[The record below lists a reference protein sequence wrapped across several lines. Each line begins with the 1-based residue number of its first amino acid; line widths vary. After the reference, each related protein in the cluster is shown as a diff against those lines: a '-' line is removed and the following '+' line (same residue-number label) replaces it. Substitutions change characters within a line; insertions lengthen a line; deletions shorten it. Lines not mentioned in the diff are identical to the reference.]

1 MIDDSA
7 LMKSQR
13 FLLTVS
19 PDLYA
24 VCRLGAAEKIPAWA
38 LAGGFCSVTRTGD
51 ELSIVCSQE
60 VVPEGVEAVKGWK
73 SFKVE
78 GKLPFILV
86 GVLSSLTST
95 LAQAGISVFGIS
107 TYDTDYFFIK
117 ASEMERAVATLR
129 NAGHDVLV
137 R

>member
-1 MIDDSA
+1 
-7 LMKSQR
+7 MKSQR
-13 FLLTVS
+13 FSLAVL

-24 VCRLGAAEKIPAWA
+24 VCRLGVAEKIPAWA

-60 VVPEGVEAVKGWK
+60 VVPEGVEADRGWR

-78 GKLPFILV
+78 GKLPFNLV

-95 LAQAGISVFGIS
+95 LAQAGISIFAVP
-107 TYDTDYFFIK
+107 TYDNDYLFIK
-117 ASEMERAVATLR
+117 STDMEKTVAALR
-129 NAGHDVLV
+129 NAGHGILMG
-137 R
+137 